1 MNGQRQNKL
10 QARVIK
16 KLPETT
22 DHKCNYT
29 KNDFDVN
36 KGTEGPAGDLTMK
49 FFLAT

>member
-1 MNGQRQNKL
+1 MIGQCQNKL

-22 DHKCNYT
+22 DHKCNT

-36 KGTEGPAGDLTMK
+36 NGTEGPVGDPTMK
-49 FFLAT
+49 FFLAA